1 MGDMGK
7 GTEDVQ
13 PPVDVDVA
21 RRRRHAK
28 DGSTLSVYLPPE
40 ADWDLKEEFLN
51 RLCGLVEEVFA
62 ERGNWDPF
70 VVGHAGDVLHID
82 RDDHVYLSTSCW
94 HDEHTYCQSNTGMCG
109 HKKPGECKFCSARC
123 ICPCHAKTPA
133 QQGPAKTEEEDEDD
147 VRSTPDQAA
156 QAAAA

>member
-1 MGDMGK
+1 M
-7 GTEDVQ
+7 
-13 PPVDVDVA
+13 
-21 RRRRHAK
+21 RS
-28 DGSTLSVYLPPE
+28 GSTLSVYLPPE

-70 VVGHAGDVLHID
+70 IVWHAGDVLHID
-82 RDDHVYLSTSCW
+82 RDDHVYLSTSCL
-94 HDEHTYCQSNTGMCG
+94 HDEHDYCQSETGLCG
-109 HKKPGECKFCSARC
+109 QKTPSVCKFCKAAC

-133 QQGPAKTEEEDEDD
+133 QQGPAKSEEEDEDD
-147 VRSTPDQAA
+147 NQSAPEPPDGTA